1 MTSTVRGPYFDELY
15 VGQVFDTAPAVTLTE
30 GLAAAHHA
38 IVGNRLPLALDHEL
52 SRQVSGEGPLVSP
65 ALVWDLSIGQS
76 TAATQK
82 VRANLFYRNLRFH
95 RFPHLADTL
104 HTVTT
109 VDALRANRPHPDRPR
124 TGMAALHIVTTD
136 QSGRTVL
143 DYWRCAM
150 LPATP
155 GFEGSLAEDD
165 LDAVGTVGSTPGPES
180 AIAGW
185 DLGHFGN
192 NVRGLRFGDLS
203 IGQRWSIDGPDVVT
217 SAPELARLTGNV
229 AAVHH
234 DAARAGGR
242 RLVYGGH
249 TVGLA
254 LHHVTRALPTVV
266 AVLGWQSC
274 DHLAPVHEGDA
285 LTSTVEVTGT
295 RALGDEAGIA
305 DLRVLTSAQG
315 SDEDVA
321 VLDWRLSV
329 VLP

>member
-1 MTSTVRGPYFDELY
+1 MISTVRGPYFDELD

-38 IVGNRLPLALDHEL
+38 IVGNRLPLALDHGL

-65 ALVWDLSIGQS
+65 ALVWDVSIGQS

-95 RFPHLADTL
+95 RFPRVADTL

-143 DYWRCAM
+143 DFWRCAM
-150 LPATP
+150 LPVTP
-155 GFEGSLAEDD
+155 GFDGPLAEDD
-165 LDAVGTVGSTPGPES
+165 LNAVGTLGRGPAPELT
-180 AIAGW
+180 IAGW
-185 DLGHFGN
+185 DLTHFRKH
-192 NVRGLRFGDLS
+192 VRGLRFSDLR
-203 IGQRWSIDGPDVVT
+203 IGQSWSVDGPDVVT

-254 LHHVTRALPTVV
+254 LHHVTRVLPTVA

-285 LTSTVEVTGT
+285 LTSTVEVTGVRT
-295 RALGDEAGIA
+295 LDTEAGIA
-305 DLRVLTSAQG
+305 DLRVVTSAQG
-315 SDEDVA
+315 SETDVA
-321 VLDWRLSV
+321 ILDWRLSV

>member
-1 MTSTVRGPYFDELY
+1 MTSTVRGPYFDELHI
-15 VGQVFDTAPAVTLTE
+15 GQVFDTAPAVTLTE

-38 IVGNRLPLALDHEL
+38 IVGNRLRLALDHDL
-52 SRQVSGEGPLVSP
+52 SRKVSGEGALVTP

-82 VRANLFYRNLRFH
+82 VRANLFYRNLRFQ
-95 RFPHLADTL
+95 RFPHIGDTL

-109 VDALRANRPHPDRPR
+109 VDALRANRPQPDRPR

-150 LPATP
+150 LPVSP

-165 LDAVGTVGSTPGPES
+165 LDAIGTFGSEPAPES
-180 AIAGW
+180 TIAGW
-185 DLGHFGN
+185 DLNQFRK
-192 NVRGLRFGDLS
+192 NVAGLGFGDLRV
-203 IGQRWSIDGPDVVT
+203 GQTWSIDGPDVVT

-254 LHHVTRALPTVV
+254 LHHVTRAIPTLVT
-266 AVLGWQSC
+266 VLSWQSC

-285 LTSTVEVTGT
+285 LTSTVEVTAM
-295 RALGDEAGIA
+295 RALDPDGGIA
-305 DLRVLTSAQG
+305 DLRVVTSAQG
-315 SDEDVA
+315 SGMDIA

>member
-1 MTSTVRGPYFDELY
+1 VTTVRGPYFDELHI
-15 VGQVFDTAPAVTLTE
+15 GQVFDTAPAVTLTE

-38 IVGNRLPLALDHEL
+38 IVGNRLRLALDHDL
-52 SRQVSGEGPLVSP
+52 SRQVSGEGALVTP

-95 RFPHLADTL
+95 RFPRIADTL

-150 LPATP
+150 LPVSP

-165 LDAVGTVGSTPGPES
+165 LDAVGTSGSEPAPES
-180 AIAGW
+180 SIEGW
-185 DLGHFGN
+185 DLPHFRTK
-192 NVRGLRFGDLS
+192 VAGLRFGDLS
-203 IGQRWSIDGPDVVT
+203 VGQTWSIDGPDVVT

-234 DAARAGGR
+234 DATRAGGR

-254 LHHVTRALPTVV
+254 LHHVTRAIPSLV

-285 LTSTVEVTGT
+285 LTSTVEVTAI
-295 RALGDEAGIA
+295 RALDAQAGIA
-305 DLRVLTSAQG
+305 DLRVVTSVQG
-315 SDEDVA
+315 SGKDVA